1 MSAPVRGCIELDLS
15 REVDHLGRLDHIL
28 FPESLDRPGA
38 DGMAVRVHLG
48 DARRVS
54 TEAAARIA
62 SATWGAAWTDVVGR
76 HRQAVEDV
84 IAVIRDHRARA
95 EAPL

>member
-1 MSAPVRGCIELDLS
+1 MDLS
-15 REVDHLGRLDHIL
+15 REVDPLGDLDHIL

-38 DGMAVRVHLG
+38 GGMAVRVHLG

-54 TEAAARIA
+54 SEVAARIA
-62 SATWGAAWTDVVGR
+62 SATWGAAFTDVVGR

-84 IAVIRDHRARA
+84 LTVVRAHRERA
-95 EAPL
+95 EQGP